1 MVLQGTN
8 QQQVIRDTLLP
19 YSEIPVPVGT
29 ETPGTVGTETPGTVG
44 TETTVS
50 PQQPEVCQS
59 LITATQLYP
68 LCQPVGNCTGL
79 MCQLQN
85 GLFSGS
91 VASFQVRKCQDPV
104 VVELLI
110 TSSDGMVGFQREF
123 SGSRTVY
130 DGTQLV
136 KVQVT
141 MARNATYLN
150 FSVSCHTFY
159 HMNDINFRCGT
170 SVCSCRK
177 NQAFLPL
184 HHHILPSLQALTILP
199 SVQLIPLTSVP
210 LNTTE
215 CMCESLE
222 DLADI
227 IQSPFE
233 HDCSTTPNC
242 DGVHCELD
250 IFGLILYIE
259 TIVLPCANPPA
270 LEVIVQNSQRQNIF
284 GAIFNT
290 SGQRDIV
297 VLNTRM
303 TVNSIIVHRSYSMD
317 IEVSELREKQ

>member
-29 ETPGTVGTETPGTVG
+29 ET
-44 TETTVS
+44 TVS
-50 PQQPEVCQS
+50 TQQPEVCQS

-85 GLFSGS
+85 VSFSGS

-110 TSSDGMVGFQREF
+110 TSGDGTVGFQREF

-141 MARNATYLN
+141 MARNATYFN
-150 FSVSCHTFY
+150 FSVSCHTRPHAPKPLGEPVALFPGQFSLIACENGAATFY
-159 HMNDINFRCGT
+159 CMNDINFRCGT

-177 NQAFLPL
+177 SYLSTITHSPL
-184 HHHILPSLQALTILP
+184 HRP
-199 SVQLIPLTSVP
+199 
-210 LNTTE
+210 
-215 CMCESLE
+215 
-222 DLADI
+222 
-227 IQSPFE
+227 
-233 HDCSTTPNC
+233 
-242 DGVHCELD
+242 
-250 IFGLILYIE
+250 
-259 TIVLPCANPPA
+259 
-270 LEVIVQNSQRQNIF
+270 
-284 GAIFNT
+284 
-290 SGQRDIV
+290 
-297 VLNTRM
+297 
-303 TVNSIIVHRSYSMD
+303 
-317 IEVSELREKQ
+317 